1 MQHSELNC
9 PVVLLGTL
17 ASVMCASVMCALYM
31 RESSIFIK
39 ELVVLVLSQLF
50 IFSYFSLFM
59 LFCAT
64 LCLLHRS

>member
-1 MQHSELNC
+1 
-9 PVVLLGTL
+9 
-17 ASVMCASVMCALYM
+17 MCASVMCALYSQVLDISVLISER
-31 RESSIFIK
+31 REKSIFIK

-64 LCLLHRS
+64 LCLLHRSKK